1 MDGWKVYY
9 NKKTG
14 EITEVQVEC
23 LAIVEDSDE
32 EDDFSEYSGWERE
45 AINEAIDILN
55 NWDDYIELPD
65 RYEIHEYSIMEEFC
79 NSIEDARLS
88 NKLCNAISGRGA
100 FRRFKDLI
108 IRHDLE
114 DSWYAYKHQSIV
126 QIAREW
132 CEDNKIPLVDE

>member
-1 MDGWKVYY
+1 
-9 NKKTG
+9 
-14 EITEVQVEC
+14 
-23 LAIVEDSDE
+23 
-32 EDDFSEYSGWERE
+32 
-45 AINEAIDILN
+45 
-55 NWDDYIELPD
+55 
-65 RYEIHEYSIMEEFC
+65 MEEFC
-79 NSIEDARLS
+79 NSIEDARLG